1 MALSNVALTDT
12 FDVWR
17 TRTNQ
22 IIIVTNDV
30 AENDFNKI
38 SGNTRFRNIT
48 MNPDE
53 RTEVVNVSNGY
64 ISANGAGL
72 RYLKNTS
79 IVGVI
84 TNSQLQNNKIT
95 LISNTS
101 AITVSGGVADIG
113 KTVYIDAKIVDRVND
128 TSTTNIAAASAV
140 KTTYD
145 YATSIGVSDN
155 AFATAIGTSG
165 NAYAVVVGASANARA
180 NVVGTSGNAY
190 TLAAFTQANTAL
202 STAQA
207 ALVNSSA
214 TFAGTLTF
222 AQSGTNTAPVI
233 ARGGAGNT
241 STGLFF
247 PATRNTVALVAN
259 SQYGVYVSPTGN
271 VSIGSANASY
281 KLHVLGDI
289 YATGDITAFSDAALK
304 TDVVTI
310 SDAVSLVKNL
320 RGVRYTRTDN
330 QQRKVGV
337 IAQEVREV
345 LPEVVVNSDNQIGV
359 SYQSMVAVLIEAVKE
374 LSAEVEKLKGK

>member
-30 AENDFNKI
+30 AENDFNKV
-38 SGNTRFRNIT
+38 SGNTRFRNTT

-53 RTEVVNVSNGY
+53 RTEVLNVSNGY

-79 IVGVI
+79 INGVL
-84 TNSQLQNNKIT
+84 TNSQLQNNRIT
-95 LISNTS
+95 LISNSSSLT
-101 AITVSGGVADIG
+101 IVGGVANLG
-113 KTVYIDAKIVDRVND
+113 NTAYINASVTSSVSTASD
-128 TSTTNIAAASAV
+128 TTLATANAV
-140 KTTYD
+140 KTAYD
-145 YATSIGVSDN
+145 YAT
-155 AFATAIGTSG
+155 TAAAAGNTYAALIGTSS
-165 NAYAVVVGASANARA
+165 NAYAVVIGSSANARA
-180 NVVGTSGNAY
+180 NVVGASGNAY
-190 TLAAFTQANTAL
+190 ALLAFNQANTAL

-271 VSIGSANASY
+271 VSVGSANAAY

-289 YATGDITAFSDAALK
+289 YATGDITAFSDIALK

-310 SDAVSLVKNL
+310 SDAVNLVKNL

-374 LSAEVEKLKGK
+374 LSAEVDKLKGK